1 MMTLRMSSPTL
12 SYTIKMYLKSLKE
25 DKMRKEQDNN
35 REKRRRGA
43 DRRNDRD
50 NKKYKTKYLVKS
62 KSRGRRKKQGDR
74 WSNSVLTSTDLPRLT
89 IISIITKIS
98 SKTSIRDMFNNSNK
112 T

>member
-74 WSNSVLTSTDLPRLT
+74 WSNSVLTSTDLRRLT